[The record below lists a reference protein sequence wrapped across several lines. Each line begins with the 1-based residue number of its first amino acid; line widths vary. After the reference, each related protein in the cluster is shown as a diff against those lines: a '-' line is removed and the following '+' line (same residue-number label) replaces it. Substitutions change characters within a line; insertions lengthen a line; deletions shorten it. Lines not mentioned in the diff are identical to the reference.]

1 MSPLWHSPCLRL
13 VLMGKFIRGRVLVMC
28 VSADRGPTR
37 ERLLVTEISVEE
49 RDARGPLWKV
59 GGVWGIIMTL
69 NGGSQSHTAGR
80 A

>member
-1 MSPLWHSPCLRL
+1 MSPR
-13 VLMGKFIRGRVLVMC
+13 RVLILC

-37 ERLLVTEISVEE
+37 ERLLVTEIFVEE

-59 GGVWGIIMTL
+59 GGVWGIIVTI
-69 NGGSQSHTAGR
+69 NGSFQTAGG